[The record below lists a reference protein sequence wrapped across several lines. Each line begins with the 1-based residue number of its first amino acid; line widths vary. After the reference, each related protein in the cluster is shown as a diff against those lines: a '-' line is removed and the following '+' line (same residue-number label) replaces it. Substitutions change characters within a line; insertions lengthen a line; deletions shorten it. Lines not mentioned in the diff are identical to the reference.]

1 MKKLL
6 ACALGIA
13 CLLGMAACSGPTGAG
28 ESVQDIIVN
37 KTFVYEKDGAGG
49 EFAIQINEDGTF
61 SYCEGDLSSYIGT
74 GRWILDSDI
83 LILSDDEEI
92 GYPLVNRFEVQED
105 GLVFLSE
112 DSSNFLYVDV
122 ADGDRFVS
130 ASA

>member
-74 GRWILDSDI
+74 GLWILDGDI